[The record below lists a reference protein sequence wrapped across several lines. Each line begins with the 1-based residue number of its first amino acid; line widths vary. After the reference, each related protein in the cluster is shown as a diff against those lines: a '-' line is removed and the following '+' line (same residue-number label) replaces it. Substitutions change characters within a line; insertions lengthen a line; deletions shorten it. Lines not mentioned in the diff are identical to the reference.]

1 MLETQTKQPGSG
13 PILGACPLEKRRTS
27 PARPRLVPAS
37 KDPFFP
43 TSPHSRAPPDH
54 VDKAPR
60 QTEAEKQDKT
70 PTKSPAAAWI
80 DLAPDR
86 NAHQAVD
93 PRQDP
98 ENARQDYARLQTAQ
112 IRDL

>member
-27 PARPRLVPAS
+27 PARPRLVPTS

-54 VDKAPR
+54 VDEAPR
-60 QTEAEKQDKT
+60 QTEAQKQDKT
-70 PTKSPAAAWI
+70 PTKSAVAEWV

-86 NAHQAVD
+86 NDYQGVD
-93 PRQDP
+93 SWEDS